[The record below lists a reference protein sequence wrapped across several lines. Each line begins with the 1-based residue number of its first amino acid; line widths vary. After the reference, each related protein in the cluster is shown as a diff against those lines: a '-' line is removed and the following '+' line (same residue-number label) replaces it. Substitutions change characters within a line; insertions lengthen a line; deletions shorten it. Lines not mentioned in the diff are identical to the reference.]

1 MIQDCHRVVKCFAYH
16 YCGVSQTITLAL
28 PLKLVFSVLELDGQ
42 IFGEFAGEVQGQ
54 DELQFCVTMQHF
66 TMGISGILGGN
77 GKTPVIGL
85 NKLGK
90 KGIGLFNSIDVE
102 QT

>member
-1 MIQDCHRVVKCFAYH
+1 MIQDCYRVVKCFAYH

-54 DELQFCVTMQHF
+54 DELQFCVTMKNF
-66 TMGISGILGGN
+66 TVGISGILGVTA
-77 GKTPVIGL
+77 KRRL
-85 NKLGK
+85 
-90 KGIGLFNSIDVE
+90 
-102 QT
+102 